1 MIFYSPPKETLD
13 CFPCGDFSVVC
24 GRLDGLKI
32 AKSFDEE
39 DSPIGQSAVV
49 GELNVYGVISAPM
62 VVCRFIFGLLVFL
75 C

>member
-1 MIFYSPPKETLD
+1 M
-13 CFPCGDFSVVC
+13 VC